1 MLSYKTIHIP
11 MTATPAQPPPA
22 EPKNLPATT
31 TDSALIRNITILI
44 STCDSFYDVW
54 TPNFCLWAKFWPDCP
69 FPVYLLTNRL
79 RIDEGPIKNIP
90 LGEDRGWSDNLIAAL
105 DRIPTPYIF
114 YFQEDHFLMRPV
126 LTDTVLR
133 CAQVLEDTGADFFMF
148 RAGGPKKG
156 DPCQV
161 NGLSLLRG
169 PAAALDTSDPD
180 WQDYYSLHCDPAIWR
195 KDSLRRLLVPGE
207 TAWDFLRDAI
217 GRAHA
222 AGYRYY
228 QFHWNKKKSA
238 HIPIYYMKRSGV
250 RMNMWHLQAVW
261 LMHKN
266 KVPLWPLRRPLLLFS
281 TKIKRAVRGHRILQP
296 LVRRWLEAVRAQS
309 KKVRAH
315 IDRRLS
321 KIHTVPLNQ
330 NVRRWAQKTLGH
342 IPAFWQT
349 HSFEQPDVAERR

>member
-1 MLSYKTIHIP
+1 MK
-11 MTATPAQPPPA
+11 
-22 EPKNLPATT
+22 
-31 TDSALIRNITILI
+31 
-44 STCDSFYDVW
+44 
-54 TPNFCLWAKFWPDCP
+54 
-69 FPVYLLTNRL
+69 
-79 RIDEGPIKNIP
+79 GPIKNIP

-169 PAAALDTSDPD
+169 PAAALDTSDRRLAGTTTP
-180 WQDYYSLHCDPAIWR
+180 STADPAIWR
-195 KDSLRRLLVPGE
+195 KDSLRRLLVPCE

-250 RMNMWHLQAVW
+250 RMNMWHLQAV
-261 LMHKN
+261 M
-266 KVPLWPLRRPLLLFS
+266 
-281 TKIKRAVRGHRILQP
+281 
-296 LVRRWLEAVRAQS
+296 
-309 KKVRAH
+309 AH
-315 IDRRLS
+315 
-321 KIHTVPLNQ
+321 
-330 NVRRWAQKTLGH
+330 AQKQSSPLAFAPPTAPLFH
-342 IPAFWQT
+342 QNQTACARPPNPPALLC
-349 HSFEQPDVAERR
+349 AAG